1 MKLNTTITVYPSPF
15 NDNNNVLI
23 TPDPIITN
31 ELDVSFIL
39 REKTG
44 MAYAQIVNVPG
55 IIVLTT
61 SEDNPN
67 IYDLTLKDLEKMFLE
82 KIQDDPQTFLQ
93 NMFPKT
99 LEADP
104 NGAGSILSKMLSY
117 IGIKASPTCS
127 CKKRAA
133 EMNNRGNNWCEENLD
148 TILLWLKEESNKR
161 KLPFVESIAK
171 LMVKKAIKMSRK
183 LKNEI

>member
-1 MKLNTTITVYPSPF
+1 MKLNTTITLYPSPF
-15 NDNNNVLI
+15 NNNNDVLI

-44 MAYAQIVNVPG
+44 MVYAQIVNVPG

-67 IYDLTLKDLEKMFLE
+67 IYDLTLRDFEKMFLE

-117 IGIKASPTCS
+117 IGINASPTCS

-133 EMNNRGNNWCEENLD
+133 EMNSRGNNWCEENLD

-161 KLPFVESIAK
+161 KLPFIESIAK